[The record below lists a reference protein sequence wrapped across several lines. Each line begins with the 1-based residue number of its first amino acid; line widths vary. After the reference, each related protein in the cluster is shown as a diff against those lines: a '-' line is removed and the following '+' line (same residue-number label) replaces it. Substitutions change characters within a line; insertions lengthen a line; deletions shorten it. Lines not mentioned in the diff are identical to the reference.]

1 MKEKGTLKYS
11 TVLELAMLNVTFA
24 ASFYLT
30 RKPPLKGLSSTPSEE
45 KFEINDD
52 ETVKDPSAF
61 F

>member
-1 MKEKGTLKYS
+1 
-11 TVLELAMLNVTFA
+11 MLNVTFA

-45 KFEINDD
+45 KFEIKDD
-52 ETVKDPSAF
+52 ETVNDPSAF